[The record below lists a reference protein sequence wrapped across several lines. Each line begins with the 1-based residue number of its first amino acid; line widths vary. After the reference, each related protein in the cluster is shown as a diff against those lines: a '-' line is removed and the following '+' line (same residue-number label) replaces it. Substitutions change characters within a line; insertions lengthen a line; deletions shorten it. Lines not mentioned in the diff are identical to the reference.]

1 MRLIGL
7 QLIYFKGIKSF
18 SLKIDGNNVSIYGDN
33 ATGKTTIKDA
43 MHWLL
48 FGKNSE
54 NKQDFGI
61 KTRVDGKEIERVG
74 HEVEGTFEVNGKTVV
89 LKKVYHETWTRPK
102 GMLNEICTG
111 NTTDC
116 FINQEPM
123 PMTKYKKYISSLT
136 DEDVFRLLTD
146 PTWFSEKLKWQ
157 ERRSIITK
165 TCGEVSDEEVINSS
179 EELAGLA
186 KLLNDKSVDSAKKT
200 WKYQALELDK
210 KIKSFPAR
218 IDECN
223 RSIVD
228 EGTMTAE
235 IVNSDIDIL
244 RAELTAK
251 NDKIANLKAN
261 GQKQQLTI
269 EISELKAKFFSDKQ
283 VLSNQLLDLRSKAY
297 SDIQEIKNLESDVDR
312 EKRSIEN
319 TIAYEKKLIEECTA
333 KRDELAKQ
341 FNEEKERQFIPGKVE
356 TVCPVCGQS
365 LLVGE
370 VENAKVKLAELEAKF
385 NTERAY
391 MLTKLRDKGHAN
403 NVVKEG
409 HLASIERH
417 EKELE
422 SKKRELSEI
431 DSKLEIAEASLK
443 ALPQE
448 PVLTDSLI
456 SMSEKIYLL
465 EDKLKEPDKNMEEAL
480 ALLVKARDEV
490 QLKIDEREKMR
501 AILSKNQAAK
511 KRIADLLKEQKE
523 TMKMYEGLQ
532 SNIYLVDQ
540 FTRVKTQLVNER
552 VSSKFKLARFV
563 MFKENVSNDGIEEC
577 CEVMLNGVPYCDL
590 NNAARINVGLDIINT
605 LIDFYGFSAPVIIDN
620 AESVT
625 QFIDVPKAQL
635 IRLVVSEAD
644 KELSLESAHRQHVL
658 EFEQKKAE
666 EAAERE
672 KELAEAEEFANEN
685 CDDCYRNCYC
695 KRVG

>member
-1 MRLIGL
+1 MRLISL
-7 QLIYFKGIKSF
+7 KLTYFKGIKSF
-18 SLKIDGNNVSIYGDN
+18 SMKIDGNNVSIYGDN

-61 KTRVDGKEIERVG
+61 KTRVDGKELERAE

-89 LKKVYHETWTRPK
+89 LKRVYHETWTRPK
-102 GMLNEICTG
+102 GMLKEICTG

-123 PMTKYKKYISSLT
+123 PITKYKKYINSLT
-136 DEDVFRLLTD
+136 DEDVFKLLTD

-218 IDECN
+218 IDECQ

-228 EGTMTAE
+228 EGAMTAE
-235 IVNSDIDIL
+235 IVNSDIEKL

-251 NDKIANLKAN
+251 NDQIANLKAN
-261 GQKQQLTI
+261 GQKQQLAI

-283 VLSNQLLDLRSKAY
+283 VLSNELLNLRSKAY

-319 TIAYEKKLIEECTA
+319 TISYEKKLIEECTA
-333 KRDELAKQ
+333 IRESLAKQ
-341 FNEEKERQFIPGKVE
+341 FNEEKEKHFIPGEIE

-365 LLVGE
+365 LPVGE
-370 VENAKVKLAELEAKF
+370 VERAKAKLAELEAKF
-385 NTERAY
+385 NTDRAD

-403 NVVKEG
+403 NKVKEE
-409 HLASIERH
+409 HLASIEVK

-422 SKKRELSEI
+422 AKKEELLGI
-431 DSKLEIAEASLK
+431 NTRLEKAQDILK
-443 ALPQE
+443 ALPKE
-448 PVLTDSLI
+448 PVLTDSLN
-456 SMSEKIYLL
+456 SMSEKISLL
-465 EDKLKEPDKNMEEAL
+465 EDRLKEPDKNMEEAL
-480 ALLVKARDEV
+480 ASLVKVRDEV
-490 QLKIDEREKMR
+490 QYKIDEREKMR
-501 AILSKNQAAK
+501 AILTKNKAAK
-511 KRIADLLKEQKE
+511 DRIADLLKEQKD
-523 TMKMYEGLQ
+523 TMKMYEALQ

-577 CEVMLNGVPYCDL
+577 CEVMLDGVPYGDL

-605 LIDFYGFSAPVIIDN
+605 LIDFYGFNAPVIIDN

-625 QFIDVPKAQL
+625 KFIEVPNAQV
-635 IRLVVSEAD
+635 IRLVVSEVD
-644 KELSLESAHRQHVL
+644 KELSLEDAHSQHVL
-658 EFEQKKAE
+658 DFEQKKAE
-666 EAAERE
+666 EKARI
-672 KELAEAEEFANEN
+672 LEEFEAMNAS
-685 CDDCYRNCYC
+685 CDDCYC